1 MVDVANKGPV
11 PAPASR
17 PARSEVVVAYLMAG
31 VQFVNVLDF
40 MMVNP
45 LGPQFSESL
54 GVPTSQLPIIAGSY
68 TAAASVTGVLGSFF
82 LERFDRRTALFFSLL
97 GLAVG
102 TGIGG
107 LATGFT
113 TLILARIVA
122 GLFGGPATS
131 LAVAIVSDAIPPARR
146 GWGIGVMMGGF
157 SVASVLGVPAGLYL
171 SHLGGWRIPF
181 FGVALLIL
189 AAAFGVVR
197 ALPPLRA
204 HLATVDRG
212 ASPVRSLAALLKKG
226 LVLNSLLLTTMTMMS
241 GFIIIPNFPAFV
253 QFNLGYPGEQLG
265 LIYLVGGVVSLLT
278 ARTVGPLVDRFGS
291 TRVAGVGAALVIAML
306 ALMFLW
312 TSLGVPVLVLSA
324 GFFLAMGTRMV
335 AYNTLTSKVP
345 EPFERARFQSIQSAV
360 QHGASA
366 AAAFLSAQ
374 LLAEAP
380 DHRLLHI
387 ERVAYV
393 SMALALGV
401 PIVMLSLE
409 RAITRR
415 ARAAV

>member
-1 MVDVANKGPV
+1 M
-11 PAPASR
+11 
-17 PARSEVVVAYLMAG
+17 
-31 VQFVNVLDF
+31 
-40 MMVNP
+40 
-45 LGPQFSESL
+45 
-54 GVPTSQLPIIAGSY
+54 
-68 TAAASVTGVLGSFF
+68 
-82 LERFDRRTALFFSLL
+82 
-97 GLAVG
+97 
-102 TGIGG
+102 
-107 LATGFT
+107 
-113 TLILARIVA
+113 
-122 GLFGGPATS
+122 
-131 LAVAIVSDAIPPARR
+131 
-146 GWGIGVMMGGF
+146 
-157 SVASVLGVPAGLYL
+157 
-171 SHLGGWRIPF
+171 
-181 FGVALLIL
+181 IL

-204 HLATVDRG
+204 HLATVNRG
-212 ASPVRSLAALLKKG
+212 ESPVRSLAALLKKG
-226 LVLNSLLLTTMTMMS
+226 LVRNSLFLTTMTMVS

-265 LIYLVGGVVSLLT
+265 LIYLVGGVVSLVT

-291 TRVAGVGAALVIAML
+291 TRVAAVGAALVISMV
-306 ALMFLW
+306 ALMFVW
-312 TSLGVPVLVLSA
+312 TSLKVPVLRLSA
-324 GFFLAMGTRMV
+324 GFSLAMGTRMV

-393 SMALALGV
+393 SMVLAFGV
-401 PIVMLSLE
+401 PIVMLALE

-415 ARAAV
+415 ARTAV